1 LVSRINGEIYGV
13 EHYVQHTSYSILHSS
28 YFTGMAITKQQK
40 ENIVEQGKKDLQES
54 RVVLFTDY
62 KGTSVTELGKLR
74 VTLQDVNARMKVIK
88 KRLLSII
95 LKDSG
100 FDFDV
105 TGLDGQV
112 ATVFAKGDVT
122 DVAGP
127 LYNFS
132 KDHKGFAILGG
143 FDMALKM
150 EIPKERIIKIGTLP
164 SRDVLIA
171 QVVGSIAA
179 PLRGLMYVL
188 KGKSE
193 K

>member
-1 LVSRINGEIYGV
+1 
-13 EHYVQHTSYSILHSS
+13 
-28 YFTGMAITKQQK
+28 MAITKQQK

-54 RVVLFTDY
+54 RVILFTDY
-62 KGTSVTELGKLR
+62 KGTSVTDLGNLR
-74 VTLQDVNARMKVIK
+74 ETLRNANAGMKVIK
-88 KRLLSII
+88 KRLLNII

-112 ATVFAKGDVT
+112 AAVFAKGEVT

-143 FDMALKM
+143 FDLAGKM

-188 KGKSE
+188 SAKAK